1 MPNTTLRGRPPMD
14 LMTIILAVLLI
25 VTAFFAIYYWADFYL
40 RGGVSVIE
48 DEWYIKFEKSF
59 LVADLWGLSACS
71 LIGAIGLLTEQ
82 SYGPF
87 FSLLAAGSMIFLALM
102 DITFNIQNGLYPLI
116 ALSNQMVLELV
127 INLWTLVLGI
137 TLIVHL
143 WPILV

>member
-1 MPNTTLRGRPPMD
+1 MP

-25 VTAFFAIYYWADFYL
+25 ITALVTIYYWVDFFIT
-40 RGGVSVIE
+40 GGVQVIE
-48 DEWYIKFEKSF
+48 DEWYIKFEKAF
-59 LVADLWGLSACS
+59 PVADLWGLSACS
-71 LIGAIGLLTEQ
+71 LIGAVGLLTEQ

-116 ALSNQMVLELV
+116 ALSNEMVFELV

-137 TLIVHL
+137 SLIVYL
-143 WPILV
+143 WPILT

>member
-1 MPNTTLRGRPPMD
+1 MS

-25 VTAFFAIYYWADFYL
+25 ITALFTIYYWTDFFTT
-40 RGGVSVIE
+40 GGVSVIE
-48 DEWYIKFEKSF
+48 DEWYVKFEKAF
-59 LVADLWGLSACS
+59 VVADLWGISACS
-71 LIGAIGLLTEQ
+71 LP
-82 SYGPF
+82 YGYF

-137 TLIVHL
+137 TLIAHL
-143 WPILV
+143 WPILT